1 MGILERI
8 LQMKFL
14 EELTGGD
21 CFKLDDL
28 YFLLTRDY
36 KSGKD
41 IDSRNCISIKDGS
54 PRWIKTNTMV
64 ELVPIFTLDSNS
76 NIIPIKETPKEN
88 APVN

>member
-14 EELTGGD
+14 EEISGGD
-21 CFKLDDL
+21 CFQLDNE
-28 YFLLTRDY
+28 YFVATCDY

-41 IDSRNCISIKDGS
+41 IGSRNCISVKDGS

-64 ELVPIFTLDSNS
+64 EFIPLFTLDSTS
-76 NIIPIKETPKEN
+76 NILPIKETKKEDATIN
-88 APVN
+88 